1 MRISPQ
7 YGTKEK
13 LFEMFNKINHLNENL
28 SNSQE
33 DKSEIIDNFI
43 RYVGKKLNIDNK
55 LPAISVNYKEGI
67 AKENK
72 SFGGYNPETETIEII
87 ANKRNLADVLRTL
100 AHEMVHHSTR
110 TLDCDPR
117 GCTRL

>member
-55 LPAISVNYKEGI
+55 LLKKINLLVVIIQRPRLLKSLQIKEI
-67 AKENK
+67 
-72 SFGGYNPETETIEII
+72 
-87 ANKRNLADVLRTL
+87 
-100 AHEMVHHSTR
+100 
-110 TLDCDPR
+110 
-117 GCTRL
+117 